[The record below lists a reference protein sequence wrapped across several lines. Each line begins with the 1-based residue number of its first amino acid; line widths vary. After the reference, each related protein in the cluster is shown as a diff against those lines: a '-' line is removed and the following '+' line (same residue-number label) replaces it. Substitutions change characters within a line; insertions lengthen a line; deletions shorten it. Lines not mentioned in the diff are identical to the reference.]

1 MSQTPEHLKQEL
13 VRVLKNIS
21 ELSEEIT
28 RIVNVFPDY
37 YEDMLRLLTVVANA
51 NNLTSLIHEAVAKC
65 RDEGHLLDEDLQSQ
79 LDNLLRTQDWVKKNY
94 ELATEATQK
103 LSALEDVTLQFYDNP
118 HPDVI
123 FD

>member
-1 MSQTPEHLKQEL
+1 MAQTPEHLKKEL
-13 VRVLKNIS
+13 IRVLQHIG

-37 YEDMLRLLTVVANA
+37 YEEMLRLLNVVAHANKLNA
-51 NNLTSLIHEAVAKC
+51 TIQDLVAEC
-65 RDEGHLLDEDLQSQ
+65 RAAGHLLDEDLQEQ
-79 LDNLLRTQDWVKKNY
+79 LDNILRTQDWVKKNY

-118 HPDVI
+118 HPDVV

>member
-1 MSQTPEHLKQEL
+1 MSQTPEHLKKEL
-13 VRVLKNIS
+13 VRVLKSIS

-37 YEDMLRLLTVVANA
+37 YEDMLRLLTIVANA
-51 NNLTSLIHEAVAKC
+51 NNLTSLIHEAVTKC

>member
-1 MSQTPEHLKQEL
+1 MAQTPEHLKKEL
-13 VRVLKNIS
+13 IRVLRNIG

-37 YEDMLRLLTVVANA
+37 YEDMMRLLTVVASA
-51 NNLTSLIHEAVAKC
+51 NNLNVVIHDVVTEC
-65 RDEGHLLDEDLQSQ
+65 RAAGHLLDDDLQEQ
-79 LDNLLRTQDWVKKNY
+79 LDNILRTQDWVKKNY

-103 LSALEDVTLQFYDNP
+103 LSALEDVTLKFYDNP